1 MGHQKVL
8 RGGYAL
14 EDEVNGAEVTLLPWN
29 KAIRPGRKINMA
41 MKFQRVEED
50 SKAEDHIYICPG
62 CNAVRSDIQ
71 DDQINLKW

>member
-1 MGHQKVL
+1 
-8 RGGYAL
+8 
-14 EDEVNGAEVTLLPWN
+14 
-29 KAIRPGRKINMA
+29 MA